1 MPLSFSLDYAEPLTW
16 TIEDAAIVLQAIAG
30 RVPDYRA
37 ALASSDLQ
45 GVRLGIP
52 RAMFERDC
60 PASGAMGSAF
70 DAAVEVLR
78 GLGAAIAEIKLTCRR
93 CCRSSAAI
101 STRRRCCASVMPNE
115 RATPWRARRPQL

>member
-1 MPLSFSLDYAEPLTW
+1 
-16 TIEDAAIVLQAIAG
+16 VLRANAD

-70 DAAVEVLR
+70 HAGVEVLC
-78 GLGAAIAEIKLTCRR
+78 GLGTAIAEIKLTCRR
-93 CCRSSAAI
+93 RCRSSAAI
-101 STRRRCCASVMPNE
+101 STRRGRASP
-115 RATPWRARRPQL
+115 